1 MWQVL
6 LQNVTAT
13 LLQSTI
19 EAYYRTRQFF
29 YYKMWQILHN
39 ATIIT
44 NFDSTLPR
52 SGYIYWLI
60 HSKLKIFHVF
70 FVILRNYLTILK
82 LG

>member
-52 SGYIYWLI
+52 
-60 HSKLKIFHVF
+60 
-70 FVILRNYLTILK
+70 
-82 LG
+82 